1 LKTIASVEANN
12 LIGQGKCIRIHT
24 PIQGYNRAMNRRNF
38 LMLAAALPALSGAN
52 AHAGDKTFW
61 QRVFSA
67 MPPALAALAQNPD
80 YRVQIV
86 AQSRKKTSRHW
97 QKTSWQ
103 LTPMRWFSTASV
115 AKLPMALL
123 ACEKIAEL
131 GLGLDAQIGFTQ
143 PPIGGEWPA
152 HEPEFEALS
161 RTLNRIFTVSE
172 NPPFN
177 RLYDFLGV
185 DAISGRL
192 AALGYPSARLISR
205 MSAPVL
211 DNARTRAGQVK
222 NGNGSVVFEFP
233 QRLGTL
239 RVSDLTEVRTGR
251 GFLSDDGVLIE
262 GPHDFSKANFVA
274 LADSQQMLKALID
287 PDSVPVAQ
295 RWAIPEP
302 MRQQLLAIMAR
313 MPRESSDPVYDT
325 AEYYDGYARFFMIGD
340 SKAEK
345 PQSLHLLGKS
355 GEAYGFLTDVSFI
368 TEDGSD
374 CELLLA
380 ANIYVNA
387 DGIFNDDVYEYER
400 LGYPFLAALG
410 RAVWSELLSGHL

>member
-1 LKTIASVEANN
+1 
-12 LIGQGKCIRIHT
+12 
-24 PIQGYNRAMNRRNF
+24 
-38 LMLAAALPALSGAN
+38 MLALAMPMLTAFSPTIPEKA
-52 AHAGDKTFW
+52 FW
-61 QRVFSA
+61 KRVFSG
-67 MPPALAALAQNPD
+67 MPPDLAALAQNPD

-86 AQSRKKTSRHW
+86 AQTRNRGTRQW

-103 LTPMRWFSTASV
+103 LTPERWFSTASV
-115 AKLPMALL
+115 AKLPIALL
-123 ACEKIAEL
+123 ACEKIATL

-152 HEPEFEALS
+152 NEPEYEALS

-177 RLYDFLGV
+177 RLFDFLGV
-185 DAISGRL
+185 DAMSERL
-192 AALGYPSARLISR
+192 TALGYPSARLISR
-205 MSAPVL
+205 MSAPVI
-211 DNARTRAGQVK
+211 DNARTRAGLVK
-222 NGNGSVVFEFP
+222 DANGTVVFEFP
-233 QRLGTL
+233 ERLGSI
-239 RVSDLTEVRTGR
+239 RVSDLAEVSTGL

-287 PDSVPVAQ
+287 PASVPVEQ
-295 RWAIPEP
+295 RWAIPES
-302 MRQQLLAIMAR
+302 MRLQLLVIMAR
-313 MPRESSDPVYDT
+313 MPRESTDPVYDPV
-325 AEYYDGYARFFMIGD
+325 EYYDGYARFFMIGD

-345 PQSLHLLGKS
+345 PQSLHLIGKS

-368 TEDGSD
+368 TQDGSD
-374 CELLLA
+374 LELLLS

-387 DGIFNDDVYEYER
+387 DGIFNDDAYEYES

-410 RAVWSELLSGHL
+410 RAVWQALNSKSD